1 MIDISSILG
10 VNLRK
15 YGKAHNRLI
24 FFTKKTNNLSKYIL
38 IVLSLVNN
46 KCNILIAIRT
56 AIPKPTT
63 LSAIKT
69 AVRQKLFNTC
79 IWGIHSQKHSIL
91 GILSAIFSYD
101 LKKKISNSNQMS
113 HFHAIVITKMLQ
125 KLVKVY

>member
-1 MIDISSILG
+1 M
-10 VNLRK
+10 
-15 YGKAHNRLI
+15 
-24 FFTKKTNNLSKYIL
+24 
-38 IVLSLVNN
+38 NN

-91 GILSAIFSYD
+91 SILSAIFSYD

-113 HFHAIVITKMLQ
+113 HFHTITVINLSAPGQ
-125 KLVKVY
+125 KL